1 MSAHP
6 LFSHFVAAAVRRR
19 DEIAADASRSS
30 EDAADTH
37 PTVN

>member
-19 DEIAADASRSS
+19 DEIASDASRAA
-30 EDAADTH
+30 EDAPRT
-37 PTVN
+37 TVN